1 MAQDEHTL
9 AIQVLSLAAYG
20 PPGRD
25 TTIVAPS
32 SSALLRSM
40 RSLTCF
46 LLSECGGGPLGPH
59 SMLESALM
67 PHFHAVNNSCKSL
80 THQLVDGVVLLAAPC
95 PSSNQLAIQ
104 LNTRALEQE
113 AKQAAIQASSRIAT
127 AYDSHTY
134 PTALGPSASSAVNP
148 LFLTAEQLDVAEA
161 GTAPSPISA
170 HQPVGQWPVIEVE
183 PAAAASSAATHVL
196 PQGQGPAGA
205 LPDPCLLPDAEPRVE
220 GQQLTLPP
228 AQAVG
233 LQPAIPPKP
242 TGQRP
247 SATTLPVK
255 PIQVGLW
262 TPTPSHSS
270 FDIVAFAGTI
280 EAIPFPLPSPS
291 STFSSSPLA
300 TPLPLTPLAS
310 PAAPAQTLASQGS
323 SNATHAAAGA
333 SPTPWYNME
342 PEVWTADDATPAAA
356 TPADAIHADAT
367 PAAAAR
373 IQALEVGP
381 APSGMV
387 MALHRCI
394 DAVYPG
400 SGAVPRLLRVLAK
413 RLAESP
419 LCLRVPYSM
428 SGSQVGVMLAQT
440 AGKRDAG
447 SGSLKQLVPASQ
459 GLIRLQQMKRR
470 PDNWVILDVEA
481 LRAHPDAR
489 DCLTRPSP
497 DAMVLP
503 RPKRL
508 TPQPTEGR
516 LAGSWAEAARQGRD
530 GALSTGNGSEEC
542 QGWMDVVSMCPES
555 DTGSDAGWM
564 QVGRR
569 GAVPHLNAT
578 LLCDAVQR
586 IYAGDTHIAQLKLIL
601 ALHLA
606 KDHKIGYAGVPHSMC
621 GTDAGQ
627 LEGVRQLVVDAKLRK
642 LRAALEDV
650 NADAVL
656 QTKSMPSRSDFA
668 IILNVSKV
676 KKICW

>member
-32 SSALLRSM
+32 SSSLLRSM

-95 PSSNQLAIQ
+95 PSSHQLAIQ

-127 AYDSHTY
+127 AYHSHTY

-170 HQPVGQWPVIEVE
+170 HQPMGQWPVIEVE

-205 LPDPCLLPDAEPRVE
+205 LPAPCLLPAADPRMDSH
-220 GQQLTLPP
+220 QLTLPP
-228 AQAVG
+228 AQAEG
-233 LQPAIPPKP
+233 LQPTTPPKP

-247 SATTLPVK
+247 SAPGLLVK
-255 PIQVGLW
+255 PVQVELW
-262 TPTPSHSS
+262 APTPSNSS
-270 FDIVAFAGTI
+270 FDIAAFAGTT
-280 EAIPFPLPSPS
+280 AASPSPLPYPS
-291 STFSSSPLA
+291 STSSPLPL

-342 PEVWTADDATPAAA
+342 PEVWTAGAATPASA

-373 IQALEVGP
+373 IQAVEVGP

-387 MALHRCI
+387 MVLHRCI

-419 LCLRVPYSM
+419 LCLAVPYSM
-428 SGSQVGVMLAQT
+428 SGSQVGVMLGQT
-440 AGKRDAG
+440 AGKRVAG
-447 SGSLKQLVPASQ
+447 SGSLKQLVPESR
-459 GLIRLQQMKRR
+459 GLIRLKEMKCR

-481 LRAHPDAR
+481 LRAHPAAR
-489 DCLTRPSP
+489 DCLTRLSP

-503 RPKRL
+503 RPIRL

-555 DTGSDAGWM
+555 DTGSDASWT

-569 GAVPHLNAT
+569 GTTPHLNKSS
-578 LLCDAVQR
+578 LRDAVQR
-586 IYAGDTHIAQLKLIL
+586 IYAGDNHIAQLKLIL
-601 ALHLA
+601 ALHLVE
-606 KDHKIGYAGVPHSMC
+606 DRSIGYAGVPHSMS
-621 GTDAGQ
+621 GTAAGQ
-627 LEGVRQLVVDAKLRK
+627 LEGVRQLVVEAGLPK
-642 LRAALEDV
+642 LRAALEGF

-656 QTKSMPSRSDFA
+656 RTESMPSRSDFA
-668 IILNVSKV
+668 ITLSVAAV
-676 KKICW
+676 KKMCW